1 LPDITV
7 TVLALVGTK
16 TPVRHHGRKAGKS
29 GVLGCDFLW
38 SRTSKEVEIKNTT
51 QGVVLEVLTLGVVDL
66 DVHALGAGQE
76 DTMGSVL
83 TAVIEVNWVSSVKVG
98 PFWGAVGISVP
109 ESTGVVGG
117 V

>member
-1 LPDITV
+1 
-7 TVLALVGTK
+7 
-16 TPVRHHGRKAGKS
+16 
-29 GVLGCDFLW
+29 
-38 SRTSKEVEIKNTT
+38 
-51 QGVVLEVLTLGVVDL
+51 
-66 DVHALGAGQE
+66 
-76 DTMGSVL
+76 MGSVL